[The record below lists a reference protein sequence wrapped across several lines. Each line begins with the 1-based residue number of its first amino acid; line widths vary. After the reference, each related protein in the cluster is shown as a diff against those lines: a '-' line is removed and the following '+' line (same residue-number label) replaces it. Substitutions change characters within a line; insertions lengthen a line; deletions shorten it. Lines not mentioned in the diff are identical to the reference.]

1 MTDTIPAAVAPS
13 HEEPRLRARRV
24 EVRRAERR
32 RRRRLLALAVS
43 IVVLAGVAVGVLYSP
58 LFNVDHLDIEGVRH
72 LDPAAVAKASGL
84 KVGQQL
90 IDLDTSVAQRKL
102 AGLPWVRRVTV
113 TRRWPDTVEVRIGE
127 RQAVAVVVL
136 AGGQQ
141 LVVTADGVVA
151 GPAGPLDALLHQV
164 VVDPA
169 VHIAVGRPLPNAV
182 AGGIEMVGALPQTIA
197 SKAQGSTVKAN
208 GDVVVALAAGAS
220 LVLGSGDDV
229 EQKFIAAQSLLGGSV
244 VLSCLRTA
252 DVSVP
257 SAPVIQRAPGC

>member
-1 MTDTIPAAVAPS
+1 MAGTIVLLAGAAV
-13 HEEPRLRARRV
+13 
-24 EVRRAERR
+24 
-32 RRRRLLALAVS
+32 
-43 IVVLAGVAVGVLYSP
+43 GTLYSP
-58 LFNVDHLDIEGVRH
+58 LFNLDHLDIEGVRH

-84 KVGQQL
+84 RVGEQL

-102 AGLPWVRRVTV
+102 AALPWVRRVTV

-127 RQAVAVVVL
+127 RQGVAVVVL
-136 AGGQQ
+136 PGGRQ
-141 LVVTADGVVA
+141 LVVTADGIVA
-151 GPAGPLDALLHQV
+151 GPAGPLDTPLHQV

-169 VHIAVGRPLPNAV
+169 VHVAVGRPLPNAV
-182 AGGIEMVGALPQTIA
+182 ASGIEMVGALPSEIA
-197 SKAQGSTVKAN
+197 SKAQGSTVGAN

-220 LVLGSGDDV
+220 LVLGSGDNV

-244 VLSCLRTA
+244 VLTCLRTA